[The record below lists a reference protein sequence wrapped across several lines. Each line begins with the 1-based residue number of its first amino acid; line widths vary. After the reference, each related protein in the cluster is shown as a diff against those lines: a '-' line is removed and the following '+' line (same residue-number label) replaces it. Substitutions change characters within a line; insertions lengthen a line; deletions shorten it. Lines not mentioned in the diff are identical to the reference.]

1 MRNERLLLCALFLI
15 LFPAVAVLSQAR
27 GGAVSAPDGSGAVFG
42 SIVWA
47 EGSTF
52 TLLRGSSRRVY
63 SVDDLEAI
71 GTRLISG
78 DILQTGPSTFLE
90 LSVREPRAS
99 IQIAENTSFLCSSD
113 SAGRSSS
120 GELHYGRIRAK
131 VATLSG
137 NSSFR
142 LSTPTLVAGVR
153 GTDFGCDLLVDQDA
167 SSAAGVRMTHRVFC
181 FSGAVLV
188 SEITDEGS
196 GVAAEPVELSGGDM
210 VERVIET
217 GSSSEAPVP
226 LSSQPVSGEVEQF
239 WGKRPVLGLDP
250 ALPASDEPIAEAL
263 PPPREPRTWKEGSW
277 TVLEIIRPEWRK
289 EELLMRNRQ
298 IPSWAVAGLMTLG
311 STACVTGAWYDAS
324 VDSASSIPERSLS
337 AGLVMIGTGSL
348 LGLISSLVP

>member
-1 MRNERLLLCALFLI
+1 M
-15 LFPAVAVLSQAR
+15 
-27 GGAVSAPDGSGAVFG
+27 
-42 SIVWA
+42 
-47 EGSTF
+47 
-52 TLLRGSSRRVY
+52 
-63 SVDDLEAI
+63 
-71 GTRLISG
+71 ISG

-120 GELHYGRIRAK
+120 GDLHYGRIRAK

-167 SSAAGVRMTHRVFC
+167 SSAEGVRMTHRVFC

-210 VERVIET
+210 VERVINRSLPKRRFPCRPSRYPAK
-217 GSSSEAPVP
+217 SSN
-226 LSSQPVSGEVEQF
+226 SGAS
-239 WGKRPVLGLDP
+239 GRCS
-250 ALPASDEPIAEAL
+250 ASITLPASDEPVPGAS
-263 PPPREPRTWKEGSW
+263 PPAAADLKEGSDCSRDH
-277 TVLEIIRPEWRK
+277 TSRVEK
-289 EELLMRNRQ
+289 EELLMQ
-298 IPSWAVAGLMTLG
+298 KADSPWAVAGLMTRIGRLRNRRLVRRVCG
-311 STACVTGAWYDAS
+311 FRVFDTRALSFGRPRDDRNRLPARPHFFACS
-324 VDSASSIPERSLS
+324 VA
-337 AGLVMIGTGSL
+337 
-348 LGLISSLVP
+348 